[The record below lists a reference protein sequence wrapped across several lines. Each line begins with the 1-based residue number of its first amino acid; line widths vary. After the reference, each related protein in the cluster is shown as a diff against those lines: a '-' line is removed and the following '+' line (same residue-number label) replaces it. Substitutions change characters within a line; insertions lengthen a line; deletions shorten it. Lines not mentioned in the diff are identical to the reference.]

1 MAFWSQLNN
10 APKSPAELCKHRM
23 ESDSVEVLI
32 QFVFSS
38 AMEFIFLKRFQVML
52 MLLVPGPDLGSTGLE
67 WTYLVCLRS
76 LFRNC
81 LVSAPQH
88 FWNSFQG
95 EPEPP
100 RSPGG
105 PGSLCHCPKAQEN
118 GSSGCPSLPDT
129 TWGCG
134 SGQGQQQE
142 VDQREHAGDEQGC
155 GQRVPKE
162 NIIVSLFS
170 IDKIASCDFS

>member
-1 MAFWSQLNN
+1 MHPDHLQSSVNTGWEVTQLRFWFSCLQLSHGICISKKD
-10 APKSPAELCKHRM
+10 PKWCWCYWSL
-23 ESDSVEVLI
+23 D
-32 QFVFSS
+32 QT
-38 AMEFIFLKRFQVML
+38 
-52 MLLVPGPDLGSTGLE
+52 LGSIGLE

-76 LFRNC
+76 LLRNC
-81 LVSAPQH
+81 VVSAPQH

-95 EPEPP
+95 EPKPP
-100 RSPGG
+100 RSPGR

-155 GQRVPKE
+155 GQRFPKE
-162 NIIVSLFS
+162 NIVVSLFS